1 MGLLGGYCETEEE
14 RLAIEQRDRSYMEAE
29 QTAERIAELETQLS
43 EIHST
48 DRRTTQTHEWYLDGL
63 RYPPGEYVI
72 MRVGPVPDDY
82 EPTF

>member
-1 MGLLGGYCETEEE
+1 MGGTE
-14 RLAIEQRDRSYMEAE
+14 LAVRAALAAGEATTE
-29 QTAERIAELETQLS
+29 LIAARKRIAELEAALS

-48 DRRTTQTHEWYLDGL
+48 ARRTTQTHEWYLDGL

-72 MRVGPVPDDY
+72 MRVGPVPDGY